1 MTFGYRRRHVCL
13 NSLLSGLFINDI
25 SCHLA
30 TFLLIFSNSST
41 SQTDKYVLLHFF
53 KIINIIIIIIVIY
66 LFFNQKKNAH
76 NVSAFKDQ
84 LGEIKLA

>member
-13 NSLLSGLFINDI
+13 NSLLSGLFIIDI

-30 TFLLIFSNSST
+30 IFLLIFSNSST
-41 SQTDKYVLLHFF
+41 SQKDKYVLLHFF
-53 KIINIIIIIIVIY
+53 KIIIIIIII
-66 LFFNQKKNAH
+66 FFFFITKKKENAH

>member
-13 NSLLSGLFINDI
+13 NSLLSGLFIIDI

-30 TFLLIFSNSST
+30 IFLLIFSNSST
-41 SQTDKYVLLHFF
+41 SQKDKYVLLHFF
-53 KIINIIIIIIVIY
+53 KIIIIIIIIIFY
-66 LFFNQKKNAH
+66 NQKKNAH